1 MSFYN
6 SDGSDNENQEEEQ
19 EGQLT
24 PVQQK
29 MKAILLKKGTII
41 VDKLLDHLSPRNQ
54 DDLESTLNAST
65 ILLDFCENDYCFNL
79 LTSPEAMRKLIH
91 VCCQGDH
98 NQQNLPYALNLL
110 TQIIMQ
116 YSDTEKEITE
126 ERKQQ
131 IQ

>member
-29 MKAILLKKGTII
+29 MKDVLAHKGVMII
-41 VDKLLDHLSPRNQ
+41 NRLLDQLSHLNQ
-54 DDLESTLNAST
+54 DDIDSTLNAST

-79 LTSPEAMRKLIH
+79 LTSPEAMKKLIY
-91 VCCQGDH
+91 VCCQSDN
-98 NQQNLPYALNLL
+98 NQ
-110 TQIIMQ
+110 
-116 YSDTEKEITE
+116 
-126 ERKQQ
+126 
-131 IQ
+131 